1 LRAKKNTFEETEF
14 MLDRF
19 ATYLDR
25 HRKLLLTTHE
35 NPDGDGVGAA
45 IALAAHLK
53 AGGQEARIVVT
64 PALPE
69 NLRFLD
75 PEGWVEAFE
84 PEGTH
89 RDLAA
94 WPDAWLL
101 IDASEPHRMGPLF
114 PVFESTKANRA
125 CLDHHLKDV
134 PKGFD
139 AEFTDPTASAST
151 ELVYDLVRPRLGGD
165 LPPVMAQA
173 LYAGLVSDTGNF
185 RHSNS
190 TPKVHQAAADL
201 IAQGVHPAR
210 TYNALYQTATPA
222 KLKLFGRAMGGLQ
235 LRDGGRFAYVAVTQA
250 DLVACGATHED
261 LDELVEEPRRLRG
274 VEVAALFSE
283 TADGKSKVSL
293 RSRERVDVNAV
304 CRLFGGGG
312 HRLASGAKAAQPFET
327 FITEVGKAV
336 LGQMERDLV
345 QKIK

>member
-1 LRAKKNTFEETEF
+1 
-14 MLDRF
+14 MLERF
-19 ATYLDR
+19 ATFLDR
-25 HRKLLLTTHE
+25 HAKVLLTTHE

-53 AGGQEARIVVT
+53 ATGKQARIVVT

-75 PEGWVEAFE
+75 PEGWIEAFE
-84 PEGTH
+84 PVGLH
-89 RDLAA
+89 RELAA

-114 PVFESTKANRA
+114 AAFETTGAVRA
-125 CLDHHLKDV
+125 CLDHHLKDA

-151 ELVYDLVRPRLGGD
+151 ELVFDFVRPRLTGD

-190 TPKVHQAAADL
+190 TPKVHRAAAEL
-201 IAQGVHPAR
+201 IAQGIHPAR
-210 TYNALYQTATPA
+210 TFNALYQTATPA
-222 KLKLFGRAMGGLQ
+222 KLRLFGRAMGGLQ
-235 LRDGGRFAYVAVTQA
+235 LRDGGRFAYVAVTAA
-250 DLVACGATHED
+250 DLADCGATYED
-261 LDELVEEPRRLRG
+261 LDELVEEPRRLKG

-283 TADGKSKVSL
+283 TAEGRAKVSL

-304 CRLFGGGG
+304 CRQFGGGG
-312 HRLASGAKAAQPFET
+312 HRLASGAKVSQPLGT
-327 FITEVGKAV
+327 FIAQVEASV
-336 LGQMERDLV
+336 LAQISRDIV
-345 QKIK
+345 

>member
-1 LRAKKNTFEETEF
+1 

-19 ATYLDR
+19 AAFLDR
-25 HRKLLLTTHE
+25 HAKVLLTTHE

-53 AGGQEARIVVT
+53 GQGKDARIVVT
-64 PALPE
+64 PSLPE

-75 PEGWVEAFE
+75 PEGWIEAFQ

-101 IDASEPHRMGPLF
+101 IDASEPHRMGPLYAA
-114 PVFESTKANRA
+114 FEVTKADRA
-125 CLDHHLKDV
+125 CLDHHLKDA

-139 AEFTDPTASAST
+139 AEFMDPTASASA
-151 ELVYDLVRPRLGGD
+151 ELVYDLVRPRIGGD

-173 LYAGLVSDTGNF
+173 LYAGMVSDTGNF

-190 TPKVHQAAADL
+190 TPKIHHAAADL

-210 TYNALYQTATPA
+210 TFNALYQTATPA

-235 LRDGGRFAYVAVTQA
+235 LRDGGRFAYVSVTQA
-250 DLVACGATHED
+250 DLAACGATPED
-261 LDELVEEPRRLRG
+261 LDELVEEPRKLKG

-283 TADGKSKVSL
+283 TPDGRAKVSL

-304 CRLFGGGG
+304 CRQFDGGG
-312 HRLASGAKAAQPFET
+312 HRLASGAKAAQPLNT
-327 FITEVGKAV
+327 FISQVEAAV
-336 LGQMERDLV
+336 LAQMKRDIV
-345 QKIK
+345 